1 MPMKTLISAAV
12 VSLQARFPGCPAP
25 LSAAYVFVFVAIVS
39 KCFSVR
45 NKVKSVYGSPELMS
59 GGNMTFAER
68 GLLACGNGKN
78 FGGVGIA
85 VITSAAVRGD
95 RFFADIQVT

>member
-1 MPMKTLISAAV
+1 MGKSRL
-12 VSLQARFPGCPAP
+12 AR
-25 LSAAYVFVFVAIVS
+25 
-39 KCFSVR
+39 
-45 NKVKSVYGSPELMS
+45 
-59 GGNMTFAER
+59 FAER

-95 RFFADIQVT
+95 RFFADIQVTLFIVFVGFSIFKRVRILALVETRCRVA